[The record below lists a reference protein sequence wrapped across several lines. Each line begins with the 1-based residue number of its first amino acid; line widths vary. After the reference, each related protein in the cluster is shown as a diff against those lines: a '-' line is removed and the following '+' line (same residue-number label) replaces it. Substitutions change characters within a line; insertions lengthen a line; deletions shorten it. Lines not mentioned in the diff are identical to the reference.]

1 MQSTNEPAP
10 KPAPIIAHRIE
21 YDRLAL
27 AVEGDEGL
35 RRWAHRFERAW
46 LDGRTDECR
55 QLLIGIKGSGISLSD
70 TSRATVLR
78 CQGLLALLQEEYH
91 RAETDFQTALAL
103 CEETGDDLVA
113 GRLLNDLGTL
123 DQARG
128 DLPAAVEH
136 YRASLQ
142 RLPPTENG
150 AGDAAMVRNNLGLAL
165 VSLGERAA
173 GLAEFEQARAIY
185 ERLGYPQGVARTQI
199 NLGQLYARQGD
210 HAAATAAYQEAL
222 ATLRRFG
229 EGRLVVEVLN
239 SLGVLAKT
247 QGQFEQATDYY
258 TQSLALAQEASDLGG
273 QAQALGN
280 LGAIYHHQ
288 GLLERARPCYREA
301 LAHYEALG
309 DLRGQ
314 GLMWGNLG
322 QLEGLQDRPEDALAA
337 HQRSLDLYR
346 QAGANLDAGIAQVN
360 LAGALRTLD
369 RQDEA
374 EALYLP
380 AIETGR
386 QLGDLRLQDRALGG
400 LAILRSLQG
409 RFAEAR
415 ELLERTLDLQRQ
427 RGDIP
432 AQIETLYKYGVVA
445 RDEGQKEAQLAEI
458 LRPAWDLAQEHDA
471 GRWLVA
477 IASLLGDAAV
487 DERLPQAYNYYA
499 TAAAVA
505 RQHGDERRYRISMD
519 TIRRN
524 VEELIE
530 HDQAEDAA
538 FVCRY
543 VIECWEK
550 LGLAG
555 WVEDGI
561 AEVESWNHFRSER
574 SGDRVGI
581 SQAGPERGKT

>member
-1 MQSTNEPAP
+1 MTL
-10 KPAPIIAHRIE
+10 IAHRIE
-21 YDRLAL
+21 YDRLAI
-27 AVEGDEGL
+27 AADGDQGL

-46 LDGRTDECR
+46 FDGRADECR
-55 QLLIGIKGSGISLSD
+55 QLLIGIKGSGVSLSPAGK
-70 TSRATVLR
+70 ATVLR
-78 CQGLLALLQEEYH
+78 CQGLLALLQEEYP
-91 RAETDFQTALAL
+91 RAEADFRASLAL
-103 CEETGDDLVA
+103 CAETGDDLLVA
-113 GRLLNDLGTL
+113 RLLNDLGTL

-128 DLPAAVEH
+128 DLPAAVAH

-142 RLPPTENG
+142 RLPSTESG
-150 AGDAAMVRNNLGLAL
+150 TGDVAMIRNNLGLAL
-165 VSLGERAA
+165 VGLGDRAA
-173 GLAEFEQARAIY
+173 GLAELEQTRAIY
-185 ERLGYPQGVARTQI
+185 ERLGFPQGVARAQI
-199 NLGQLYARQGD
+199 NLGQFYARRGD

-229 EGRLVVEVLN
+229 EGRLVAEVLN

-247 QGQFEQATDYY
+247 QGQFEQAADYY
-258 TQSLALAQEASDLGG
+258 TQSLALAQEAGDLGG

-280 LGAIYHHQ
+280 LGAIDHQQ
-288 GLLERARPCYREA
+288 GLLARARPCYREA

-309 DLRGQ
+309 DIRGQ
-314 GLMWGNLG
+314 ALMWGNLG
-322 QLEGLQDRPEDALAA
+322 QLDGLEHRPEAALAA
-337 HQRSLDLYR
+337 HQR
-346 QAGANLDAGIAQVN
+346 AGAGLDAGIAQVN
-360 LAGALRTLD
+360 LASALRDLD

-374 EALYLP
+374 EALYAA
-380 AIETGR
+380 AIETGHR
-386 QLGDLRLQDRALGG
+386 LGDLRLQDRALGG
-400 LAILRSLQG
+400 LGTLRSMQR

-415 ELLERTLDLQRQ
+415 ELLEQALDLQRQ

-432 AQIETLYKYGVVA
+432 AQIETLYKFGLVA
-445 RDEGQKEAQLAEI
+445 RDEGQKEAQLADI

-477 IASLLGDAAV
+477 SAWLLGDAAV

-519 TIRRN
+519 AIRRN
-524 VEELIE
+524 VQELIE
-530 HDQAEDAA
+530 HGQAEDAA

-550 LGLAG
+550 IGLAG

-561 AEVESWNHFRSER
+561 AEINGLIPQAVFR
-574 SGDRVGI
+574 V
-581 SQAGPERGKT
+581 QATEPGA

>member
-1 MQSTNEPAP
+1 MTKTLSSAP
-10 KPAPIIAHRIE
+10 TIAHRVE
-21 YDRLAL
+21 YDRLSL
-27 AVEGDEGL
+27 VTDGGTGL
-35 RRWAHRFERAW
+35 HRWARRFERAW
-46 LDGRTDECR
+46 LDGRADECR

-91 RAETDFQTALAL
+91 RAQTDFQTALAL
-103 CEETGDDLVA
+103 CEETGDDLMA
-113 GRLLNDLGTL
+113 SRLLNDLGTL

-142 RLPPTENG
+142 RLLPTENG

-173 GLAEFEQARAIY
+173 GLAELEQAQAIY
-185 ERLGYPQGVARTQI
+185 GRLEYPQGTARTQI

-229 EGRLVVEVLN
+229 EGRLVAEVLN

-247 QGQFEQATDYY
+247 QGQFEQAADYY
-258 TQSLALAQEASDLGG
+258 TQSLTLAQEANDLGG

-288 GLLERARPCYREA
+288 GLLERTRPCYREA

-322 QLEGLQDRPEDALAA
+322 QLEGLEDRPEDALAA

-346 QAGANLDAGIAQVN
+346 QADANLDAGIAQVN
-360 LAGALRTLD
+360 LAGAFRALD

-374 EALYLP
+374 EVLYLS
-380 AIETGR
+380 AVEAGR
-386 QLGDLRLQDRALGG
+386 RLGDLRLQDRALGG
-400 LAILRSLQG
+400 LGILRSMQG

-415 ELLERTLDLQRQ
+415 ALMEQTLDLQRQ

-432 AQIETLYKYGVVA
+432 AQIETLYKFGVVA
-445 RDEGQKEAQLAEI
+445 RDEGQGETQLAEI

-477 IASLLGDAAV
+477 IAWLLGDAAV

-499 TAAAVA
+499 TAAAIA

-519 TIRRN
+519 AIRRN
-524 VEELIE
+524 VEELIG
-530 HDQAEDAA
+530 HGQAEDAA

-550 LGLAG
+550 LELAG
-555 WVEDGI
+555 WVADGI
-561 AEVESWNHFRSER
+561 AEINSLIPQPVAER
-574 SGDRVGI
+574 QASVG
-581 SQAGPERGKT
+581 SDGHE